1 MAIFEDARPACP
13 LPEVCSFSF
22 SDCIKTPFPDGTRLE
37 AMQKVYG
44 TAPVHDPAH
53 KAHPDKPVYGMYVIA
68 MDGTPAE
75 TLVDRYAALATG
87 KREGGRGGRRLL
99 CLLMR
104 ASWRRINAALAGEDA
119 YAAYEA
125 VPAGLNGTAEI
136 HPKGVTKEKPVAEM
150 AEAMGFSSED
160 CVAFGGARP
169 EPPTCTSTRCQ

>member
-1 MAIFEDARPACP
+1 MGAKVGQ
-13 LPEVCSFSF
+13 EVALWL
-22 SDCIKTPFPDGTRLE
+22 TR
-37 AMQKVYG
+37 AG
-44 TAPVHDPAH
+44 W
-53 KAHPDKPVYGMYVIA
+53 
-68 MDGTPAE
+68 
-75 TLVDRYAALATG
+75 
-87 KREGGRGGRRLL
+87 RL
-99 CLLMR
+99 
-104 ASWRRINAALAGEDA
+104 RRINAALTGEEA